1 MKKNWVGTKNAKR
14 ICVSFAFMLSVFT
27 RISLFVASLK
37 FTRKVLNAQAFL
49 GEQHNKV
56 ID

>member
-1 MKKNWVGTKNAKR
+1 MWLVGTKKTQSEY
-14 ICVSFAFMLSVFT
+14 VSRLAFMLQNSLKN
-27 RISLFVASLK
+27 SLFVASLK
-37 FTRKVLNAQAFL
+37 FTRKVFNAQAFL